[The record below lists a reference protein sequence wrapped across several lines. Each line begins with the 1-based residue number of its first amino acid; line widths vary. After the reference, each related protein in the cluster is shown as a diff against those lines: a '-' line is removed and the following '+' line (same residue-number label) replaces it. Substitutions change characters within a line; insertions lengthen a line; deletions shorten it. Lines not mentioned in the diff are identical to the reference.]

1 MLAAAMLNTNTRLTH
16 CLWVHLSKLTNTV
29 YLWCLERWLSEEG
42 RKAGSWIPFGS
53 GPRMCLGY
61 VFAMQE
67 IKVHCMKRA

>member
-1 MLAAAMLNTNTRLTH
+1 M
-16 CLWVHLSKLTNTV
+16 SD
-29 YLWCLERWLSEEG
+29 RWLGDEG

-67 IKVHCMKRA
+67 IKVYCMERDYTYAKLASCIKVSSHIHSFAGCMQD